1 MYARHTRLSATVLAA
16 TVGLV
21 ALGTGTPA
29 LAATTPT
36 ISAPAAGLGYGRIA
50 ITGTARAG
58 ATVTLIEAAYTFR
71 TAMAAAT
78 DYSNGDVIHA
88 VANSAG
94 HYTLTRTLDSGFV
107 FAVEADGVRSRVIP
121 VALRL
126 TPDITSATSSG
137 TSVSLSVDSGLQQGG
152 LPVHIQR
159 SVGGGAW
166 TTIGS
171 GGTDALGLYSTTL
184 AGQTSGAR
192 ASYRAYME
200 QNVGAPT
207 GYADPS
213 NDLWSNWS
221 QVMTLT
227 VGSSAAAVPTESG
240 VPTAPGAAPVPSGPS
255 TPAVGSV
262 KFSKILFDSPGSD
275 TGSNTS
281 LNGEYFRLTNTTR
294 STVDLNG
301 WTVRDAAGH
310 VYTFTTH
317 LLGAGKTVYIHTGRG
332 TNGKPDSAHR
342 YWGKTGYIWN
352 NGGDSA
358 YLRYGSKTIDSCS
371 YRASR
376 LGYTNC

>member
-1 MYARHTRLSATVLAA
+1 VLAA

-29 LAATTPT
+29 LAATPPT
-36 ISAPAAGLGYGRIA
+36 ISAPASGLGYGRIT
-50 ITGTARAG
+50 ITGTAHAG

-71 TAMAAAT
+71 ADMAVAAE
-78 DYSNGDVIHA
+78 YNNGDVIHT
-88 VANSAG
+88 VATSAG
-94 HYTLTRTLDSGFV
+94 RYTLTRTLDSGFV
-107 FAVEADGVRSRVIP
+107 FAVDADGVRSRVIP

-126 TPDITSATSSG
+126 APEITSATSTG
-137 TSVSLSVDSGLQQGG
+137 TSVSLSVDSNLAQDG

-166 TTIGS
+166 TTVGS
-171 GGTDALGLYSTTL
+171 GRTDALGLYSTTL

-200 QNVGAPT
+200 QNVTAPT

-213 NDLWSNWS
+213 NDVWSNWS
-221 QVMTLT
+221 QTMTLT
-227 VGSSAAAVPTESG
+227 VGSSAAATPTSPSG
-240 VPTAPGAAPVPSGPS
+240 VPTAPGAAPVPGSPSGPS

-262 KFSKILFDSPGSD
+262 KFSKILFDSPGTD
-275 TGSNTS
+275 NGSNTS
-281 LNGEYFRLTNTTR
+281 INGEYFRLTNTTR
-294 STVDLNG
+294 STINLNG

-317 LLGAGKTVYIHTGRG
+317 VLGAGRTVYVHTGRG

-358 YLRYGSKTIDSCS
+358 YLRYGTKTIDSCS
-371 YRASR
+371 YRASS